1 MIGEFLAVLFL
12 SRDIAHREHL
22 RTKSY
27 AQHKGLESFYEDII
41 DAADALAEACQGRHG
56 LIEEIPL
63 LDIETAGAIDEVLES
78 HMRMVEK
85 MRYKALSKDD
95 SPLQSLVDDL
105 VVKYLRTLYKL
116 RMLK

>member
-1 MIGEFLAVLFL
+1 MIGELLAVLFL
-12 SRDIAHREHL
+12 SRDLAHREHL

-27 AQHKGLESFYEDII
+27 AQHQSLGAFYEDII

-78 HMRMVEK
+78 YMRMVEK